1 MDEGIGTLGLS
12 PDVFWLL
19 TWADFIRLM
28 ESWTHNQNQSWD
40 RTRYQST
47 MIANC
52 AMGKK
57 RTIKPKDL
65 FKLPHDIDLKK
76 KTPLPTKEEV
86 DEIKNRAVQL
96 PI

>member
-1 MDEGIGTLGLS
+1 MGIS

-19 TWADFIRLM
+19 TWADFIRML

-52 AMGKK
+52 AMGRKK
-57 RTIKPKDL
+57 TIAPKDL
-65 FKLPHDIDLKK
+65 FRLPHDMDSQKK
-76 KTPLPTKEEV
+76 VPLPTKEEV
-86 DEIKNRAVQL
+86 AEIKNKLLKL

>member
-1 MDEGIGTLGLS
+1 LGIS

-19 TWADFIRLM
+19 TWADFVRML

-52 AMGKK
+52 AMGRKK
-57 RTIKPKDL
+57 TIAPKDL
-65 FKLPHDIDLKK
+65 FRLPHDMDSKK
-76 KTPLPTKEEV
+76 KVPLPTKEEV
-86 DEIKNRAVQL
+86 AEIKNKLFKL

>member
-1 MDEGIGTLGLS
+1 ML
-12 PDVFWLL
+12 
-19 TWADFIRLM
+19 

-52 AMGKK
+52 AMGRKK
-57 RTIKPKDL
+57 TIAPKDL
-65 FKLPHDIDLKK
+65 FRLPHDAKSENK
-76 KTPLPTKEEV
+76 VELPSKEEIEKV
-86 DEIKNRAVQL
+86 KGKAVIL